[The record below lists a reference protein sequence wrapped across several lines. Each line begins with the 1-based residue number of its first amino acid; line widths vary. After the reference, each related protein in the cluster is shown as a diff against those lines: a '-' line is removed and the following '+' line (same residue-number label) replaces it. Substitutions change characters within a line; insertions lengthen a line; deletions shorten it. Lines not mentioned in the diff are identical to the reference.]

1 MVMMRVEG
9 KHVVSLDSNIC
20 TVLYC
25 TVLYCTVLYCTV
37 LYCTALYCTVLHCTV
52 LYCTVLYCTV
62 LYYTVLHCVM
72 PFHKTHHCH
81 CLSHHNDNEQV
92 IANSGAAKAGVRPGD
107 IVTALD
113 NNKVDTFELF
123 MSVSFTYR
131 SVMLQDSS
139 HRNVL
144 PCLKYLLSCFFFLFY
159 TYYFFIFHLFFYF
172 YVSFSISMS
181 WKTHLITKNNFMSS

>member
-1 MVMMRVEG
+1 MNF
-9 KHVVSLDSNIC
+9 LCDSYI
-20 TVLYC
+20 
-25 TVLYCTVLYCTV
+25 
-37 LYCTALYCTVLHCTV
+37 
-52 LYCTVLYCTV
+52 
-62 LYYTVLHCVM
+62 
-72 PFHKTHHCH
+72 PRSFHKTHHCH

-144 PCLKYLLSCFFFLFY
+144 PCLKYLLSCFFLFY
-159 TYYFFIFHLFFYF
+159 TYYFFIFHLFLIR
-172 YVSFSISMS
+172 FSWCVVLVDDDDDEGHIFG
-181 WKTHLITKNNFMSS
+181 TLFFCLCVCR